1 MKTNSE
7 KHHDLWLD
15 NVELVDAYDD
25 VLNSIVETL
34 TAKDGEK
41 YAGEG
46 LKFPNAEPPSCVIS
60 SRKRRLLPIYCLPD
74 DKVKV
79 RKVWLNQILFG
90 YFKACLKS
98 IRQFYDQ
105 WWVWNSAKDTTVATF
120 DFCCRFEEKNIVD
133 EVLTHSFNVQPC
145 GSAKLPL
152 S

>member
-25 VLNSIVETL
+25 ILNSIVETL

-74 DKVKV
+74 DKSKV
-79 RKVWLNQILFG
+79 RKV
-90 YFKACLKS
+90 
-98 IRQFYDQ
+98 
-105 WWVWNSAKDTTVATF
+105 
-120 DFCCRFEEKNIVD
+120 
-133 EVLTHSFNVQPC
+133 
-145 GSAKLPL
+145 
-152 S
+152 

>member
-25 VLNSIVETL
+25 ILNSIVETL
-34 TAKDGEK
+34 TAKHGEK

-74 DKVKV
+74 DKLKVK
-79 RKVWLNQILFG
+79 KVCLNQILIWLFQG
-90 YFKACLKS
+90 L
-98 IRQFYDQ
+98 
-105 WWVWNSAKDTTVATF
+105 
-120 DFCCRFEEKNIVD
+120 FEVHMTI
-133 EVLTHSFNVQPC
+133 S
-145 GSAKLPL
+145 
-152 S
+152 

>member
-1 MKTNSE
+1 MINQFPKFLFEFLGEFWQFGPTVQAEMKTNSE

-25 VLNSIVETL
+25 ILNSIVETL

-74 DKVKV
+74 DKLKV
-79 RKVWLNQILFG
+79 RKV
-90 YFKACLKS
+90 
-98 IRQFYDQ
+98 
-105 WWVWNSAKDTTVATF
+105 
-120 DFCCRFEEKNIVD
+120 
-133 EVLTHSFNVQPC
+133 
-145 GSAKLPL
+145 
-152 S
+152 